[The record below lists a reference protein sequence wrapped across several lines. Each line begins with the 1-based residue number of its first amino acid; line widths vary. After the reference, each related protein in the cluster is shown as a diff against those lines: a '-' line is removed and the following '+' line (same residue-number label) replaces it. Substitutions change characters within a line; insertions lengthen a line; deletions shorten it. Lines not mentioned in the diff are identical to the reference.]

1 VDGPRGGPAARG
13 GVELGAL
20 RFPFETPL
28 ATVLV
33 RVDRPTGEWVLRR
46 RPAGAGWRY
55 EVILN
60 GKLLMDSAGGESE
73 AALAHVALARCGSVR
88 ALRVLVGGLGFGF
101 TLRAALADPR
111 VAAVE
116 VVELE
121 PALVD
126 ALAVPELAE
135 ELGPSGLGDPR
146 VTLHQGDVR
155 AHVAAKAGSFD
166 CLLLDVDNGPGSL
179 SAVGN
184 EALYDEPGL
193 RACRDAL
200 RPGGVLAIWSA
211 EPAPDCLARLRA
223 VFGDAEER
231 RVPVRRDGRLLE
243 DRILSARRP

>member
-1 VDGPRGGPAARG
+1 MDGPEARA
-13 GVELGAL
+13 GVDLREV

-46 RPAGAGWRY
+46 RPAGAKRRY

-60 GKLLMDSAGGESE
+60 GKLLMESAGGESE
-73 AALAHVALARCGSVR
+73 AALAHVALARCEGAR

-101 TLRAALADPR
+101 TLRAVLGDPR
-111 VAAVE
+111 VVAVE

-126 ALAVPELAE
+126 ALALPELAE

-146 VTLHQGDVR
+146 VTLHLGDVR
-155 AHVAAKAGSFD
+155 ARIAAAAGSGSFD
-166 CLLLDVDNGPGSL
+166 ALLLDVDNGPGSL

-184 EALYDEPGL
+184 GALYAEAGL
-193 RACRDAL
+193 RACRDVL
-200 RPGGVLAIWSA
+200 GPGGVLAIWSA
-211 EPAPDCLARLRA
+211 DPAPDCLGRLSS

-231 RVPVRRDGRLLE
+231 RVPVRRDGRLFE
-243 DRILSARRP
+243 DHILSARCP